1 MEVLSSRILRRGR
14 HEPCHAD
21 VFLLRGS
28 RGVGIRHMR
37 GLSATLLAACA
48 VFAAGAQTECNGP
61 AQLTAQLHARPTVAN
76 AVTLGSWFASRHQF
90 SCAVQIFHGALQSH
104 PESAQ
109 LHYLTGL
116 ALAGENKTEE
126 ALPEIRKASRL
137 DPGVLKPHLMLAYL
151 YAGAGRHAE
160 ADQEWKTALKLDPKS
175 EQALEG
181 LSQDLFDQHNYVGVV
196 ELLRNVPLN
205 ANLSITLSRALGMLN
220 LLEDAKAVLTH
231 ALEQQ
236 PDSLPLGNA
245 MSVVLV
251 KQKKYAEAIQ
261 LLQHMVKVHPGN
273 QEAELAL
280 FRVLV
285 LTNHIDQAL
294 PMGPKL
300 LAAHPH
306 DAELL
311 DLNGIVQRS
320 LGNYTQSKAYLEE
333 AIRIDPNASDAR
345 FNLGMVEELLGDWKD
360 AVVQLQKAIAL
371 GAPQIEVHFEL
382 AKALRGTGDN
392 QQAAQELKTY
402 QRLKKDEAA
411 RLAAAVSASNGDK
424 ALAAGQLKEAVADY
438 RSAVDT
444 QPTSANYHFKLAVAL
459 DGAGD
464 LDGERTELE
473 AAVKIDPKLAGAQK
487 QLGYVLSQA
496 GDTAGSIEHFQLAV
510 QAAPGWVEAWINLA
524 GELAEAGR
532 FPEARKAAETALQ
545 LDPKNSL
552 AVELNRQLAN
562 DPRARQDHP

>member
-1 MEVLSSRILRRGR
+1 MGILRGAW
-14 HEPCHAD
+14 CK
-21 VFLLRGS
+21 
-28 RGVGIRHMR
+28 GI
-37 GLSATLLAACA
+37 LLAACA
-48 VFAAGAQTECNGP
+48 AFAAAAQAECNGP

-76 AVTLGSWFASRHQF
+76 AVELGGWFASRRQF
-90 SCAVQIFHGALQSH
+90 ACAVATFRSALQSH

-116 ALAGENKTEE
+116 ALAGEDKTAE
-126 ALPEIRKASRL
+126 ALPEIRKATQL

-160 ADQEWKTALKLDPKS
+160 ADEEWKTALKLDPHS
-175 EQALEG
+175 DQALEG
-181 LSQDLFDQHNYVGVV
+181 LSQDLFDQHNYIGVV
-196 ELLRNVPLN
+196 ELLRTVPLN

-220 LLEDAKAVLTH
+220 LLEDAKAVLAH
-231 ALEQQ
+231 ALAQQ

-251 KQKKYAEAIQ
+251 KQKKYVEAIQ
-261 LLQHMVKVHPGN
+261 LLEHMVKVHPGN

-285 LTNHIDQAL
+285 LTNHIDQAR

-311 DLNGIVQRS
+311 DLNGIVERS
-320 LGNYTQSKAYLEE
+320 IGNYAQSKTYLEE
-333 AIRIDPNASDAR
+333 AIRIDPKAPDAR

-360 AVVQLQKAIAL
+360 AAVQLQKAIAL

-392 QQAAQELKTY
+392 QQAARELKTY
-402 QRLKKDEAA
+402 QQLKKDEAT
-411 RLAAAVSASNGDK
+411 RLAAAVSTSDGDK

-438 RSAVDT
+438 RSAVDA
-444 QPTSANYHFKLAVAL
+444 QPNSANYHFKLAVAL
-459 DGAGD
+459 DRAGD
-464 LDGERTELE
+464 LDVERTELE

-487 QLGYVLSQA
+487 QLGYVLSQS

-532 FPEARKAAETALQ
+532 FPEARKAAETALH
-545 LDPKNSL
+545 LDPRNKL
-552 AVELNRQLAN
+552 AVELNRQLSN